1 MHFVP
6 ELYPRARQCGRF
18 KRVAA
23 HAADHS
29 DHYCWWPAPA
39 TSTMNGFRFWT
50 VGEGTLEGEASCAL
64 GNDAARERLPKE
76 TASSLL

>member
-1 MHFVP
+1 MIS
-6 ELYPRARQCGRF
+6 RGRCLGVVWALF
-18 KRVAA
+18 GRCLGVVWALWRLGSNSK
-23 HAADHS
+23 
-29 DHYCWWPAPA
+29 
-39 TSTMNGFRFWT
+39 FWT